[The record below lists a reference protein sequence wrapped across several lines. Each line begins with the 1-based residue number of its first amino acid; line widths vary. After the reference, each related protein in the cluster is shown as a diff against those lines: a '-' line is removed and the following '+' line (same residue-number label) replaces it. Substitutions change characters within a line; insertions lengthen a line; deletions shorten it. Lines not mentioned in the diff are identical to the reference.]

1 MKYDI
6 VLAGVGGQG
15 VLSLAAVIARGAMNA
30 GLKVRQSEV
39 HGMAQRGGAVLSH
52 MRISDT
58 KIPSDLIPRGAG
70 DMILSMEP
78 LEALRY
84 LEYLAPEGVLVTS
97 GDPVTN
103 IPSYPGIE
111 GLYKEI
117 RELKRSRIVESGR
130 LAKEAGSSRAVNTV
144 MIGAASEF
152 LPLEPEVLEK
162 AIREMFARKGEEI
175 AETNV
180 RAFRLG
186 REAGSNAG

>member
-15 VLSLAAVIARGAMNA
+15 VLSLAAVIARGAMNS

-52 MRISDT
+52 MRISDSE
-58 KIPSDLIPRGAG
+58 IPSDLIPRGAG

-78 LEALRY
+78 LESLRY
-84 LEYLAPEGVLVTS
+84 LDYLSPEGVLVTS

-103 IPSYPGIE
+103 IPNYPDLEGIYGQIR
-111 GLYKEI
+111 GLE
-117 RELKRSRIVESGR
+117 RTRIVESGR

-152 LPLEPEVLEK
+152 LPLEPEILEN
-162 AIREMFARKGEEI
+162 AIREMFGRKG
-175 AETNV
+175 AETAEMNV

-186 REAGSNAG
+186 RENAG

>member
-30 GLKVRQSEV
+30 GLHVRQSEV

-52 MRISDT
+52 MRISDID
-58 KIPSDLIPRGAG
+58 IPSDLIPRGAG

-78 LEALRY
+78 LESLRY

-103 IPSYPGIE
+103 IPSYPDLEGIYE
-111 GLYKEI
+111 RI
-117 RELKRSRIVESGR
+117 RDHKRSLIVESGR

-144 MIGAASEF
+144 MIGAASKF
-152 LPLEPEVLEK
+152 LPLGPEELES

-175 AETNV
+175 AEANV

-186 REAGSNAG
+186 REHGG

>member
-1 MKYDI
+1 M
-6 VLAGVGGQG
+6 LFR
-15 VLSLAAVIARGAMNA
+15 S
-30 GLKVRQSEV
+30 
-39 HGMAQRGGAVLSH
+39 
-52 MRISDT
+52 
-58 KIPSDLIPRGAG
+58 
-70 DMILSMEP
+70 
-78 LEALRY
+78 
-84 LEYLAPEGVLVTS
+84 
-97 GDPVTN
+97 
-103 IPSYPGIE
+103 
-111 GLYKEI
+111 YKEI

-186 REAGSNAG
+186 REAGSSAG